1 MRTNRRLAIAVTAAA
16 CSGRPP
22 VPLVEPTPRP
32 NVPAEAVLKIVH
44 ADTPFT
50 VELASELSSVTDRP
64 GEPFRA
70 SVVTPLEADDGDTL
84 VSPDAE
90 ISGQIIAVID
100 APDPAILVRF
110 DSIET
115 RWGPRVL
122 RATFARAQPQ
132 ASVVGERARFAGY
145 DGAIRQAP
153 GIPISTSDAPTA
165 PAPIDLP
172 AGARVRLVLTDPL
185 AVRAPEPLPNPPSP

>member
-1 MRTNRRLAIAVTAAA
+1 MRPIAIALTVVA

-22 VPLVEPTPRP
+22 VPLVEPTPSP
-32 NVPAEAVLKIVH
+32 NVPAEPVLKVVP

-50 VELASELSSVTDRP
+50 VELATELSSTTDRP

-70 SVVTPLEADDGDTL
+70 SVVTPLESDDGDTL

-90 ISGQIIAVID
+90 IAGQIVAVRD

-115 RWGPRVL
+115 RWGLRVV
-122 RATFARAQPQ
+122 RATFARVQPQ
-132 ASVVGERARFAGY
+132 ASLVGERATFAGY
-145 DGAIRQAP
+145 DGAIRPAS
-153 GIPISTSDAPTA
+153 GIPLSTSVAPTA

-172 AGARVRLVLTDPL
+172 AGARVRLVLTEPL
-185 AVRAPEPLPNPPSP
+185 AVRAPEPLPNPPAP